1 MHERWPRTKR
11 ARQLITNGEPV
22 HQVCFGNFNPCF
34 FLLLESAVATNN
46 PLATARSPR
55 LTMPP
60 SKAPKAGQVR
70 LDVHWIHQI
79 KSTVLLLLFPSSPSS
94 PAHVPAA
101 FTLLQTD
108 DLATLD
114 TLDDKILLNELKVR
128 YKSNNIYSYVGDILV
143 RGGKEG
149 GDPPSSAA
157 ALDTWYRDHVVLLY
171 ST

>member
-1 MHERWPRTKR
+1 
-11 ARQLITNGEPV
+11 
-22 HQVCFGNFNPCF
+22 
-34 FLLLESAVATNN
+34 
-46 PLATARSPR
+46 
-55 LTMPP
+55 MPP

-94 PAHVPAA
+94 PAHVRAA